1 MVYAACQ
8 RASSRDHHGA
18 ASGATRRSNTS
29 ESVSVDN
36 CQLVRQSRAE
46 RTYILLRSSSKS
58 YYVQARFD
66 MLKFEC
72 CDAVMS
78 PPSVYP
84 TLTSCRWSMRQRQ
97 EKIYIKGGRKRP
109 TSLSSHLSTL
119 VFVSYVYRVL
129 DHIPL
134 YFSGTPPA
142 HNSAH

>member
-1 MVYAACQ
+1 MIIMARQVARHAVVIHP
-8 RASSRDHHGA
+8 RLSVLTTASTAR
-18 ASGATRRSNTS
+18 
-29 ESVSVDN
+29 
-36 CQLVRQSRAE
+36 QLVRQSRAE

-66 MLKFEC
+66 TLKFEC

-84 TLTSCRWSMRQRQ
+84 TLTSCRWSMRQMQ

-109 TSLSSHLSTL
+109 TSLSSHLSIL